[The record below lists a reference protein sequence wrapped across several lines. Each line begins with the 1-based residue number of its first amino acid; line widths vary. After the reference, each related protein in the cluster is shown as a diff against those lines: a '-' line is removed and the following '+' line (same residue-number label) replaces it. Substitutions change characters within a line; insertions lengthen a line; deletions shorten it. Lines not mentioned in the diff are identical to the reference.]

1 MNLEF
6 WVHENGEEPLLPGLT
21 DYNQRQL
28 FWIRN
33 AHRFCSYH
41 SNNWLKRAMK
51 DSHTPDKYRILGSM
65 MLSDEFAKDFNCSS
79 KTFMNPT
86 KRCPIGSLWP
96 DSPLKG
102 LSRKKNMDRRTPRT
116 ANHALMLRSKKYT
129 VDLIFIGLH
138 FVFSHFKM

>member
-6 WVHENGEEPLLPGLT
+6 WVYENGEEPLLPGLT

-51 DSHTPDKYRILGSM
+51 GSHTPHKYRILGSM
-65 MLSDEFAKDFNCSS
+65 MLSDEFAKDFNCSN
-79 KTFMNPT
+79 KTYMNPP
-86 KRCPIGSLWP
+86 KRCPVGSLWP

-102 LSRKKNMDRRTPRT
+102 LSRKKTMNRRTPKN
-116 ANHALMLRSKKYT
+116 ANQALMPISHKYT
-129 VDLIFIGLH
+129 VFLTVIVNFCFFIL
-138 FVFSHFKM
+138 